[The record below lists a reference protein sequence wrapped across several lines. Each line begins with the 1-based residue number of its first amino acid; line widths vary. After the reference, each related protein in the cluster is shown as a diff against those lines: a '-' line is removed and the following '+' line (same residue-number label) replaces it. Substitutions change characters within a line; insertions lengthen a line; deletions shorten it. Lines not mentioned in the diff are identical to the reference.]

1 MIYNKKRKQP
11 IIHAAWL
18 AIFNGKVGCFKG
30 DKILKPRI
38 LLWILRALHS
48 GASGLAEMFPFIN
61 DKSTS
66 IHCTPFPWDPEKKKY
81 ILPEKG
87 KPYKWNPLFFEAL
100 DFACKCLLF
109 LYPEDASFKWRYN
122 DHCGVKD
129 GREKF
134 SPWYIN
140 NLGIRGFHGMDSKTK
155 YARSMYENVIID
167 RLNYWARKGLTVYHV
182 FCNEGITSYV
192 PACWEW
198 YKNLSNKIY
207 FPKGKTAEQ
216 YMLSGFQNLSPGHIH
231 WKSLRKLIVSIA
243 TKKNRPLIK
252 WAWIK
257 KEIEGMVKKMGNR
270 KAKAWG
276 ERIELDMR
284 ATRHQ
289 CIKTDHLPGIVA
301 NPANMPKRKS
311 SDESNDGDSVR
322 RDKDGNRIRHTG
334 RHIVD
339 YYYVF
344 IKKARNFLNIFN
356 PLRFSIKREWFFE
369 FLCWDN
375 TFKCEGIRDFADLV
389 WKKLAG
395 KELHMRGKFEKEINI
410 VKNIIDEDET
420 QDIDLETVFLPR
432 ENKPVPAPEIKEDPK
447 EKDPEIKPKEKKQMK
462 NFVDFKGYFDTIKE
476 KFFTPVFILS
486 MSLAGIIG
494 YWIKPRFIFWGTIV
508 ALVGYGASLIVNAI
522 KK

>member
-11 IIHAAWL
+11 IVHAAWL

-30 DKILKPRI
+30 DKILKLRI
-38 LLWILRALHS
+38 LLWILRALNS

-61 DKSTS
+61 DKLKS
-66 IHCTPFPWDPEKKKY
+66 IHCSPFPWDPGRKKY

-87 KPYKWNPLFFEAL
+87 KPYKWNSLFFEAL

-109 LYPEDASFKWRYN
+109 LYPADASFKWRYH

-134 SPWYIN
+134 SPWYLN
-140 NLGIRGFHGMDSKTK
+140 NLGIKGFHGMDSKTK
-155 YARSMYENVIID
+155 YARLAYENAVIE
-167 RLNYWARKGLTVYHV
+167 RLNYWAEKGLTVYHV
-182 FCNEGITSYV
+182 FCNEGITGYV

-198 YKNLSNKIY
+198 YKNLSKKIY
-207 FPKGKTAEQ
+207 FPEGKTAEQ
-216 YMLSGFQNLSPGHIH
+216 HMLSGFQNLSHGHVQ
-231 WKSLRKLIVSIA
+231 WKSLRKLIIAIA
-243 TKKNRPLIK
+243 TGKNRPLIK
-252 WAWIK
+252 WDWIK
-257 KEIEGMVKKMGNR
+257 KEIEEMVRSMGNSR
-270 KAKAWG
+270 AKEWG

-289 CIKTDHLPGIVA
+289 CIKMNHLPGIVVK
-301 NPANMPKRKS
+301 PANMPKRKS

-334 RHIVD
+334 QHIVD

-344 IKKARNFLNIFN
+344 IKKARNFLNVFN

-375 TFKCEGIRDFADLV
+375 TFECQGIRDFADLV
-389 WKKLAG
+389 WEDISGKK
-395 KELHMRGKFEKEINI
+395 LHMRGKFEKQIAI
-410 VKNIIDEDET
+410 VEKLIEEDET
-420 QDIDLETVFLPR
+420 QDIDLETVFLPKKK
-432 ENKPVPAPEIKEDPK
+432 EPEKIPEEKPEEEEVKKKKERK
-447 EKDPEIKPKEKKQMK
+447 HMK
-462 NFVDFKGYFDTIKE
+462 NFVDFKGYFDTIRE

-486 MSLAGIIG
+486 MAIAGIIG
-494 YWIKPRFIFWGTIV
+494 YWIKPRFVLWGTV
-508 ALVGYGASLIVNAI
+508 AALAWYGVSLVINAI